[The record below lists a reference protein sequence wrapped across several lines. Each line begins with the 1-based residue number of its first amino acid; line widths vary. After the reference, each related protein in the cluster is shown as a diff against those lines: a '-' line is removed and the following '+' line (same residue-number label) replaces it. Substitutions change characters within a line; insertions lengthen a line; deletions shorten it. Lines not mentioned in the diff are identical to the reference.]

1 MSAIEKRKA
10 LLNISSRDPT
20 LTPLPSRT
28 IGIPQINPNRRQNK
42 DGGRK
47 SLYGL
52 KYIEIFKIVA
62 IVSKAVPIL
71 IVDLPVRRG

>member
-10 LLNISSRDPT
+10 LLNISSKDPT

-28 IGIPQINPNRRQNK
+28 IGIPQTNPNRRQK
-42 DGGRK
+42 KAGGRN

-71 IVDLPVRRG
+71 IVDLQVRRG